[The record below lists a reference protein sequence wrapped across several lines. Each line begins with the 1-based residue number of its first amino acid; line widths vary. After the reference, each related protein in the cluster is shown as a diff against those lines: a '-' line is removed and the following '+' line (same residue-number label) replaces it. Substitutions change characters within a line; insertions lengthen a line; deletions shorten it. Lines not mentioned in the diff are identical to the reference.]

1 MHLSFSSHRHVLFL
15 LIRLDVYAHDLFPF
29 LFEQLI
35 SVTLQAQVGPA
46 LIKLISLSDAQALF
60 LTQFFTLIRFV
71 LIWLV
76 FHFQGV
82 NFQP

>member
-15 LIRLDVYAHDLFPF
+15 LIRLDVYAPVLFPI

-35 SVTLQAQVGPA
+35 SVTLQEQVGPA
-46 LIKLISLSDAQALF
+46 LIKLKLLSDAQALF

-82 NFQP
+82 SFQP